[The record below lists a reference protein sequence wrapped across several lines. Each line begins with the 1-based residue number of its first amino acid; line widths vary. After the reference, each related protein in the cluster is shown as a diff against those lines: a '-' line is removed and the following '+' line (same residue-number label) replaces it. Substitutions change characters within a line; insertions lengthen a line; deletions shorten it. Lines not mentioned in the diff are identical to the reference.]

1 MPIPQE
7 KKVFVG
13 WASCPSYFRTGKMP
27 IPQEKKVFVGW
38 ASCPSYFR
46 TGKMPVPQEEK
57 KFLWDGHPARLIFG
71 RARCPFHIFL
81 DGQDARSTRRKKV
94 FVGWASC
101 PS

>member
-46 TGKMPVPQEEK
+46 TGKMPVPQEDCGMGI
-57 KFLWDGHPARLIFG
+57 LPVL
-71 RARCPFHIFL
+71 FL